1 MSDFPSGFGL
11 APIKREG
18 SVADPDEFT
27 WECACEACALKYQKW
42 KERFD
47 IQQKELRGINHDAT
61 TE

>member
-42 KERFD
+42 KELFD
-47 IQQKELRGINHDAT
+47 IQQKKMRG
-61 TE
+61 EK